1 MYIVIE
7 YCYHVTTWHAFLH
20 HVTECKSKS
29 FGFPVPVQTLFQ
41 KIGAADRRTA
51 LAGALSFVFVF
62 SLPVE
67 VKVKVKV
74 IRHRIGQTLAKI

>member
-1 MYIVIE
+1 MYIVTDS
-7 YCYHVTTWHAFLH
+7 CYHVTTWHTLEH

-29 FGFPVPVQTLFQ
+29 FSFPAPVQTLFQ

-67 VKVKVKV
+67 VKV
-74 IRHRIGQTLAKI
+74 IRHRIGQTLAKF